1 MKLIIN
7 LILVALV
14 GLLIWVLISSIREPI
29 AFQAEKEMR
38 EQAVIAKLKQLREAQ
53 EIYRNVTGGYSGD
66 FNQLRDTLRY
76 GSIMNI
82 AVEGDPDDP
91 NNNTITYDTTYEA
104 AMVSVEKEGIKGA
117 LDSLEY
123 VPYTQ
128 GAKFELYADTIS
140 YQKTLVW
147 VVEAK
152 AKYADFMGP
161 YSNVKYKKY
170 DDSYNPD
177 RPGEKKYYLKFGNR
191 SAPNTSGN
199 WE

>member
-7 LILVALV
+7 LVLVALV
-14 GLLIWVLISSIREPI
+14 GLFIYILIGSIREPI
-29 AFQAEKEMR
+29 AFQAEKSKR
-38 EQAVIAKLKQLREAQ
+38 EQSVISKLKQLREAQ
-53 EIYRNVTGGYSGD
+53 DIYRNVTGAFANDYTM
-66 FNQLRDTLRY
+66 LKDTLKY
-76 GSIMNI
+76 GKIMNI

-104 AMVSVEKEGIKGA
+104 AMVSVLKENINIDSLGFVPYSNGIK
-117 LDSLEY
+117 
-123 VPYTQ
+123 
-128 GAKFELYADTIS
+128 FEMFADTIV

-152 AKYADFMGP
+152 TRYADFMGEFVD
-161 YSNVKYKKY
+161 VKYKKY

-177 RPGEKKYYLKFGNR
+177 QPGERKYYLKFGDR